1 MTISLLTALVIFET
15 FIILFG
21 FIFFLVRKNSKL
33 KKAFDALL
41 ASMSEHVFPKLVSE
55 EIDKTNER
63 IFEIE
68 PSADDD
74 LELADDDNSDTDDN
88 DDSVEANLRKILT
101 FRSAYLHAEINAYED
116 SNGDQKLFWKHLTE
130 HIAQLMPT
138 TSTAEEDETTSNE
151 FIDEVMQEL
160 QTKLDNSIES
170 NLTLQ
175 TLLDSLLSEGKL
187 DPEQISTIKNSQ
199 ADFHD
204 LSQHVSDLENKIQN
218 SLNLEITGNT
228 INNKSIVSEKTLVIE
243 KTTNKVNT
251 EVNKLKDIIYD
262 QGNQIN
268 NLMKSM
274 KSQSTETPF
283 SEAMQEQFEALER
296 SQNETAMCMEVLEM
310 ENHRLLEDLETMQ
323 SSLTEE
329 SIEGIEE
336 ENMNNEQL
344 KLKIRSLEKVIE
356 AKDNE
361 FEQMMAEFESVQSE
375 YMAVYEKGTNHD

>member
-15 FIILFG
+15 FIILCG
-21 FIFFLVRKNSKL
+21 FVFFLIRKNSKL

-41 ASMSEHVFPKLVSE
+41 ASMSEHIFSKLVSE
-55 EIDKTNER
+55 EIDKTNDR

-68 PSADDD
+68 PSEEDDN
-74 LELADDDNSDTDDN
+74 LELADINDIDENEDDTES
-88 DDSVEANLRKILT
+88 NLKKILT
-101 FRSAYLHAEINAYED
+101 FRSAYLHAEINAYEYSD
-116 SNGDQKLFWKHLTE
+116 GDPKLFWPHLSE
-130 HIAQLMPT
+130 NIAQLMPVSSAT
-138 TSTAEEDETTSNE
+138 EDDETASNE

-218 SLNLEITGNT
+218 SLNLEITGKT
-228 INNKSIVSEKTLVIE
+228 INNKPIITEKTLIIE
-243 KTTNKVNT
+243 KTSNKVNI
-251 EVNKLKDIIYD
+251 EANKLKDIIYD

-274 KSQSTETPF
+274 KSQDPESGI
-283 SEAMQEQFEALER
+283 SEAMQEQLEALQR

-310 ENHRLLEDLETMQ
+310 ENHRLLEDIEVMQ
-323 SSLTEE
+323 SSLSEE
-329 SIEGIEE
+329 SIDGIEE
-336 ENMNNEQL
+336 DDMNSDQL

-356 AKDNE
+356 AKDSE

-375 YMAVYEKGTNHD
+375 YMAVYEKGNGHD

>member
-15 FIILFG
+15 IIILCG
-21 FIFFLVRKNSKL
+21 FIFFLIRKNSKL

-41 ASMSEHVFPKLVSE
+41 ASMSEHIFSKLVSE
-55 EIDKTNER
+55 EIDKTNDR

-68 PSADDD
+68 PSAEGDD
-74 LELADDDNSDTDDN
+74 LELANTDDDQTDDEN
-88 DDSVEANLRKILT
+88 SEEANLRKILT
-101 FRSAYLHAEINAYED
+101 FRSAYLHAEINAYEFSD
-116 SNGDQKLFWKHLTE
+116 GDPKLFWPHLTE
-130 HIAQLMPT
+130 NIAQLMPT
-138 TSTAEEDETTSNE
+138 AAAAEDDEATTNE
-151 FIDEVMQEL
+151 FIDEIMQEL
-160 QTKLDNSIES
+160 QKKLDNSIES

-175 TLLDSLLSEGKL
+175 TLLDSLLNEGKL
-187 DPEQISTIKNSQ
+187 DPEQITTIKNSQ

-218 SLNLEITGNT
+218 SLNLEITGNA
-228 INNKSIVSEKTLVIE
+228 INNKSVVTEKTLIIE

-268 NLMKSM
+268 NLMKNL
-274 KSQSTETPF
+274 KSHSSDTPI
-283 SEAMQEQFEALER
+283 SEAMQKQLEALQK

-310 ENHRLLEDLETMQ
+310 ENHRLLDDLENMQ
-323 SSLTEE
+323 NSLSEE
-329 SIEGIEE
+329 SIEGIEDE
-336 ENMNNEQL
+336 DMNVDQL
-344 KLKIRSLEKVIE
+344 RLKIKSLEKIIE